1 MNASEHV
8 AEIVKALPKAPG
20 VYRYFDKDGTI
31 IYVGKAKS
39 LKNRVSSYFLSNSLN
54 RKTQILV
61 SQICDIEYTVVD
73 SESEALLLENVL
85 IKQLQPKYNILLKD
99 DKTYPWVCIT
109 NEPFPRLLYTRQKND
124 NGEYF
129 GPFASAYT
137 IKTLLALIQQ
147 LYPIRTCKHNITEQG
162 IKEGKFDICLDY
174 HIGNCLGPCIGKI
187 DKENYMAM
195 FADIRKIL
203 RGDLQQVQGFLKEKM
218 LKHAANLEFEE
229 ASKLKH
235 KLDLLENYR
244 SKSTV
249 VDTNISNVEAFGFA
263 KDINSYYISYLR
275 IQNGAIIASH
285 SVEIRKRIEETDE
298 DILAY
303 AIVDIREELKSN
315 VKTII
320 LPFQI
325 DFPIENVKFE
335 YPQKGDKGKILE
347 LANRNAKFYMLE
359 KHKQVEGKDPEKNT
373 LRKLETLKADLMMDE
388 LPVHIECFDNSNIQG
403 TNPVA
408 SCVVFKNAKPS
419 KKDYRHFN
427 IKTVVGANDFA
438 SMEEI
443 IFRRYRRL
451 LDEGEPL
458 PQLIVVDGGKVQLS
472 FAVRSLEK
480 LGLIG
485 KVKIV
490 GIAKRLE
497 EIFLP
502 GDDIPLYL
510 DKNSESLK
518 IIQHARDEAHRF
530 GITFHRKKR
539 SDNFLKSEL
548 DDIKG
553 IGPKTKEILLKE
565 FKTINGIKEA
575 SKEKLTEVLGA
586 AKAQIIYGYFH
597 KEG

>member
-31 IYVGKAKS
+31 IYVGKAKN
-39 LKNRVSSYFLSNSLN
+39 LKNRVSSYFLSNNLN

-109 NEPFPRLLYTRQKND
+109 NEPFPRLLYTRQKNG

-162 IKEGKFDICLDY
+162 IKDDKFDICLDY

-187 DKENYMAM
+187 DKENYTAM

-203 RGDLQQVQGFLKEKM
+203 RGDLQQVQGYLKEKM

-244 SKSTV
+244 SKSTG

-403 TNPVA
+403 ANPVA

-485 KVKIV
+485 KVKII

-575 SKEKLTEVLGA
+575 SKGKLTETLGA
-586 AKAQIIYGYFH
+586 AKTDIIWKYFH
-597 KEG
+597 K

>member
-20 VYRYFDKDGTI
+20 VYRYFDKNGTI

-39 LKNRVSSYFLSNSLN
+39 LKNRVSSYFLSNNLN

-109 NEPFPRLLYTRQKND
+109 NEEFPRLLYTRQKTD
-124 NGEYF
+124 SGEYF

-137 IKTLLALIQQ
+137 IKTLLALIHQ
-147 LYPIRTCKHNITEQG
+147 LYPIRSCKHNITEQAV
-162 IKEGKFDICLDY
+162 KDGKFDICLDY
-174 HIGNCLGPCIGKI
+174 HIGNCIGPCVGKI
-187 DKENYMAM
+187 DKDSYTAM
-195 FADIRKIL
+195 FSDIRKIL
-203 RGDLQQVQGFLKEKM
+203 RGDLQQVQNFLKKKM
-218 LKHAANLEFEE
+218 MAHAANLEFEE
-229 ASKLKH
+229 AAKVKH

-275 IQNGAIIASH
+275 IQNGAIVASH

-373 LRKLETLKADLMMDE
+373 LRKLETLKADLQMDE

-485 KVKIV
+485 KVKII

-575 SKEKLTEVLGA
+575 SLEKLTESLGA

-597 KEG
+597 K

>member
-20 VYRYFDKDGTI
+20 VYRYFDKNGTI

-39 LKNRVSSYFLSNSLN
+39 LKNRVSSYFLSNNLN

-109 NEPFPRLLYTRQKND
+109 NEEFPRLLYTRQKTD

-137 IKTLLALIQQ
+137 IKTLLALIHQ
-147 LYPIRTCKHNITEQG
+147 LYPIRSCKHNITEQAV
-162 IKEGKFDICLDY
+162 KDGKFDICLDY
-174 HIGNCLGPCIGKI
+174 HIGNCIGPCVGKI
-187 DKENYMAM
+187 DKDSYTAM
-195 FADIRKIL
+195 FSDIRKIL
-203 RGDLQQVQGFLKEKM
+203 RGDLQQVQNFLKKKM
-218 LKHAANLEFEE
+218 MTHAANLEFEE
-229 ASKLKH
+229 AAKLKH

-275 IQNGAIIASH
+275 IQNGVIVASH

-373 LRKLETLKADLMMDE
+373 QRKLETLKADLQMDE

-485 KVKIV
+485 KVKII

-575 SKEKLTEVLGA
+575 SLEKLTESLGA

-597 KEG
+597 K

>member
-39 LKNRVSSYFLSNSLN
+39 LKNRVSSYFLSNNLN

-109 NEPFPRLLYTRQKND
+109 NEPFPRLLYTPQKNG

-162 IKEGKFDICLDY
+162 IKDGKFDICLDY

-187 DKENYMAM
+187 DKENYTAM

-203 RGDLQQVQGFLKEKM
+203 RGDLQQVQGYLKEKM

-485 KVKIV
+485 KVKII

-553 IGPKTKEILLKE
+553 IGPKTKELLLKE

-575 SKEKLTEVLGA
+575 SLEKLTETLGR
-586 AKAQIIYGYFH
+586 AKAEMIYGYFH
-597 KEG
+597 KG

>member
-20 VYRYFDKDGTI
+20 VYRYFDKNGTI

-39 LKNRVSSYFLSNSLN
+39 LKNRVSSYFLSNNLN

-61 SQICDIEYTVVD
+61 SQICDIEYTVVN
-73 SESEALLLENVL
+73 SESDALLLENVL

-109 NEPFPRLLYTRQKND
+109 NEEFPRLVYTRQKNG

-147 LYPIRTCKHNITEQG
+147 LYPVRTCKHNITEHG
-162 IKEGKFDICLDY
+162 IKDGKFDICLDY

-187 DKENYMAM
+187 DREEYTAM

-203 RGDLQQVQGFLKEKM
+203 RGDLQQVQGFLKKKM
-218 LKHAANLEFEE
+218 MSYAANLEFEE
-229 ASKLKH
+229 AAKLKH
-235 KLDLLENYR
+235 KLDLLENYQ

-263 KDINSYYISYLR
+263 KDINSCYISYLR

-303 AIVDIREELKSN
+303 AIVDIREELKSK

-320 LPFQI
+320 LPFEI

-347 LANRNAKFYMLE
+347 LANRNAKFFMLE

-373 LRKLETLKADLMMDE
+373 LRKLETLKSDLMMDE

-443 IFRRYRRL
+443 IHRRYRRL

-485 KVKIV
+485 KVKII

-518 IIQHARDEAHRF
+518 IIQQARDEAHRF

-565 FKTINGIKEA
+565 FKTVNGIKEA
-575 SKEKLTEVLGA
+575 SKEKLTETLGA
-586 AKAQIIYGYFH
+586 AKAEIIYGYFH
-597 KEG
+597 K

>member
-20 VYRYFDKDGTI
+20 VYRYFDKNGTI

-39 LKNRVSSYFLSNSLN
+39 LKNRVSSYFLSNNLN

-109 NEPFPRLLYTRQKND
+109 NEEFPRLLYTRQKTD
-124 NGEYF
+124 SGEYF

-137 IKTLLALIQQ
+137 IKTLLALIHQ
-147 LYPIRTCKHNITEQG
+147 LYPIRSCKHNITEQAV
-162 IKEGKFDICLDY
+162 KDGKFDICLDY
-174 HIGNCLGPCIGKI
+174 HIGNCIGPCVGKI
-187 DKENYMAM
+187 DKDSYAAM
-195 FADIRKIL
+195 FSDIRKIL
-203 RGDLQQVQGFLKEKM
+203 RGDLQQVQNFLKKKM
-218 LKHAANLEFEE
+218 MTHAANLEFEE
-229 ASKLKH
+229 AAKVKH

-275 IQNGAIIASH
+275 IQNGAIVASH

-373 LRKLETLKADLMMDE
+373 MRKLETLKADLMMDE

-485 KVKIV
+485 KVKII

-575 SKEKLTEVLGA
+575 SLEKLTESLGA

-597 KEG
+597 K

>member
-20 VYRYFDKDGTI
+20 VYRYFDKNGTI

-39 LKNRVSSYFLSNSLN
+39 LKNRVSSYFLSNNLN

-109 NEPFPRLLYTRQKND
+109 NEEFPCLLYTRQKTD
-124 NGEYF
+124 RGEYF

-137 IKTLLALIQQ
+137 IKTLLALIHQ
-147 LYPIRTCKHNITEQG
+147 LYPIRSCKHNITEQAV
-162 IKEGKFDICLDY
+162 KDGKFDICLDY
-174 HIGNCLGPCIGKI
+174 HIGNCIGPCVGKI
-187 DKENYMAM
+187 DKDSYAAM
-195 FADIRKIL
+195 FSDIRKIL
-203 RGDLQQVQGFLKEKM
+203 RGDLQQVQNFLKKKM
-218 LKHAANLEFEE
+218 MTHAANLEFEE
-229 ASKLKH
+229 AAKVKH

-275 IQNGAIIASH
+275 IQNGAIVASH

-485 KVKIV
+485 KVKII

-575 SKEKLTEVLGA
+575 SLEKLTESLGA
-586 AKAQIIYGYFH
+586 AKAQIIYGYFQ
-597 KEG
+597 K

>member
-39 LKNRVSSYFLSNSLN
+39 LKNRVSSYFLSNNLN

-109 NEPFPRLLYTRQKND
+109 NEPFPRLLYTRQKNG

-162 IKEGKFDICLDY
+162 IKDGKFDICLDY

-187 DKENYMAM
+187 DKENYTAM

-203 RGDLQQVQGFLKEKM
+203 RGDLQQVQGYLKEKM

-359 KHKQVEGKDPEKNT
+359 KHKQMEGKDPEKNT

-451 LDEGEPL
+451 LDEGDPL

-485 KVKIV
+485 KVKII

-553 IGPKTKEILLKE
+553 IGPKTKELLLKE

-575 SKEKLTEVLGA
+575 SKEKLTETLGE
-586 AKAQIIYGYFH
+586 AKAEIIWKYFH
-597 KEG
+597 K

>member
-39 LKNRVSSYFLSNSLN
+39 LKNRVSSYFLSNNLN

-99 DKTYPWVCIT
+99 DKTYPWVYIT

-502 GDDIPLYL
+502 GDDIPLYI

-575 SKEKLTEVLGA
+575 NKEKLTEVLGA

>member
-8 AEIVKALPKAPG
+8 ANIVKALPKAPG
-20 VYRYFDKDGTI
+20 VYRYFDKNGTI
-31 IYVGKAKS
+31 IYVGKAKN
-39 LKNRVSSYFLSNSLN
+39 LKNRVSSYFLSSNKLS

-85 IKQLQPKYNILLKD
+85 IKRLQPKYNIMLKD

-109 NEPFPRLLYTRQKND
+109 NEDFPRILYTRHKTD

-129 GPFASAYT
+129 GPFSSVYT

-147 LYPIRTCKHNITEQG
+147 LYPVRSCKHNITEQG
-162 IKEGKFDICLDY
+162 IKDGKSDICLDY

-187 DKENYMAM
+187 DKEAYSAM

-203 RGDLQQVQGFLKEKM
+203 RGDLQLVQGFLKEKM
-218 LKHAANLEFEE
+218 QAHASKLEFEE
-229 ASKLKH
+229 ASKFKQ
-235 KLDLLENYR
+235 KLDILENYR

-249 VDTNISNVEAFGFA
+249 VDTNISNIEAYGFA
-263 KDINSYYISYLR
+263 KDINSCYISYLR
-275 IQNGAIIASH
+275 IQNGTIIASH
-285 SVEIRKRIEETDE
+285 SLEIRKRIEETDE

-303 AIVDIREELKSN
+303 AIVDIREELKSS

-320 LPFQI
+320 LPFKI

-359 KHKQVEGKDPEKNT
+359 KHKQIESKDPEKNT
-373 LRKLETLKADLMMDE
+373 QRKLETLKSDLKMDE

-443 IFRRYRRL
+443 IYRRYHRL
-451 LDEGEPL
+451 LEEGEPL

-485 KVKIV
+485 KVTII

-497 EIFLP
+497 EIFFP

-518 IIQHARDEAHRF
+518 IIQQARDEAHRF

-565 FKTINGIKEA
+565 FKTISGIKDA
-575 SKEKLTEVLGA
+575 SMEKLTEALGA
-586 AKAQIIYGYFH
+586 AKAGIIYGYFH
-597 KEG
+597 KN

>member
-1 MNASEHV
+1 MNATEHV

-39 LKNRVSSYFLSNSLN
+39 LKNRVSSYFLSNNLN

-61 SQICDIEYTVVD
+61 SQIRDIEYTVVD
-73 SESEALLLENVL
+73 TESDALLLENVL

-109 NEPFPRLLYTRQKND
+109 KEDFPRILYTRQKNID
-124 NGEYF
+124 GEYF
-129 GPFASAYT
+129 GPFSSAYT
-137 IKTLLALIQQ
+137 IKTLLTLIQQ
-147 LYPIRTCKHNITEQG
+147 LYPVRSCRQTITQQA
-162 IKEGKFDICLDY
+162 INEGKFDICLDY

-187 DKENYMAM
+187 DKENYTSM

-203 RGDLQQVQGFLKEKM
+203 RGELQPVQDFLKEKM
-218 LKHAANLEFEE
+218 MQHATKLEFEE
-229 ASKLKH
+229 ASKIKQ
-235 KLDLLENYR
+235 KLDMLENYR
-244 SKSTV
+244 SKSTIV
-249 VDTNISNVEAFGFA
+249 NTNISNVEAFGFA
-263 KDINSYYISYLR
+263 KDINSCYVSYLR
-275 IQNGAIIASH
+275 IRNGTIIASH

-298 DILAY
+298 DMLAY
-303 AIVDIREELKSN
+303 AIVDIREELGSN
-315 VKTII
+315 VNTIL
-320 LPFQI
+320 LPFEI
-325 DFPIENVKFE
+325 DFPIGDVKIE
-335 YPQKGDKGKILE
+335 YPQKGDKGKIME

-359 KHKQVEGKDPEKNT
+359 KHKQVESKDPVKNT
-373 LRKLETLKADLMMDE
+373 QRKLETLKSDLKMDE

-443 IFRRYRRL
+443 IYRRYRRL

-458 PQLIVVDGGKVQLS
+458 PQLIVVDGGKVQLA

-480 LGLIG
+480 LDLIG
-485 KVKIV
+485 KVKII

-518 IIQHARDEAHRF
+518 IIQQARDEAHRF

-553 IGPKTKEILLKE
+553 IGPKTKTLLLKE

-575 SKEKLTEVLGA
+575 SKEKLTEVLGT
-586 AKAQIIYGYFH
+586 AKAEIIYRYFH
-597 KEG
+597 KG

>member
-39 LKNRVSSYFLSNSLN
+39 LKNRVSSYFLSNNLN

-575 SKEKLTEVLGA
+575 SKEKLTETLGA
-586 AKAQIIYGYFH
+586 AKAEIIWKYFH
-597 KEG
+597 KS

>member
-1 MNASEHV
+1 M
-8 AEIVKALPKAPG
+8 VKALPKAPG

-39 LKNRVSSYFLSNSLN
+39 LKNRVSSYFLSNNLN

-575 SKEKLTEVLGA
+575 NKEKLTEVLGA

>member
-8 AEIVKALPKAPG
+8 ANIVKALPKAPG

-31 IYVGKAKS
+31 IYVGKAKN
-39 LKNRVSSYFLSNSLN
+39 LKNRVSSYFLSSNKLS

-85 IKQLQPKYNILLKD
+85 IKRLQPKYNIMLKD

-109 NEPFPRLLYTRQKND
+109 NEDFPRILYTRHKTD

-129 GPFASAYT
+129 GPFSSVYT

-147 LYPIRTCKHNITEQG
+147 LYPVRSCKHNITEQG
-162 IKEGKFDICLDY
+162 IKDGKFDICLDY

-187 DKENYMAM
+187 DKETYSAM

-203 RGDLQQVQGFLKEKM
+203 RGDLQLVQGFLKEKM
-218 LKHAANLEFEE
+218 QAHAAKLEFEE
-229 ASKLKH
+229 ASKFKQ
-235 KLDLLENYR
+235 KLDILENYR

-249 VDTNISNVEAFGFA
+249 VDTNISNIEAYGFA
-263 KDINSYYISYLR
+263 KDINSCYISYLR
-275 IQNGAIIASH
+275 IQNGTIIASH
-285 SVEIRKRIEETDE
+285 SLEIRKRIEETDE

-303 AIVDIREELKSN
+303 AIVDIREELKSS

-320 LPFQI
+320 LPFKI

-359 KHKQVEGKDPEKNT
+359 KHKQVESKDPEKNT
-373 LRKLETLKADLMMDE
+373 QRKLETLKSDLKMDE

-443 IFRRYRRL
+443 IYRRYHRL
-451 LDEGEPL
+451 LEEGEPL

-485 KVKIV
+485 KVTII

-497 EIFLP
+497 EIFFP

-518 IIQHARDEAHRF
+518 IIQQARDEAHRF

-553 IGPKTKEILLKE
+553 IGPKTKTILLKK
-565 FKTINGIKEA
+565 FKTISGIKEA
-575 SKEKLTEVLGA
+575 SMEKLTEALGA
-586 AKAQIIYGYFH
+586 AKAEIIYGYFH
-597 KEG
+597 KN

>member
-39 LKNRVSSYFLSNSLN
+39 LKNRVSSYFLSNNLN

-137 IKTLLALIQQ
+137 IKTLLTLIQQ
-147 LYPIRTCKHNITEQG
+147 LYPIRTCKHSITEQG

-187 DKENYMAM
+187 DKENYTAM

-575 SKEKLTEVLGA
+575 SKEKLTETLGA
-586 AKAQIIYGYFH
+586 TKAEIIWKYFH
-597 KEG
+597 KG

>member
-20 VYRYFDKDGTI
+20 VYRYFDKNGTI

-39 LKNRVSSYFLSNSLN
+39 LKNRVSSYFLSNNLN

-109 NEPFPRLLYTRQKND
+109 NEEFPRLLYTRQKTD
-124 NGEYF
+124 SGEYF

-137 IKTLLALIQQ
+137 IKTLLALIHQ
-147 LYPIRTCKHNITEQG
+147 LYPIRSCKHNITEQAV
-162 IKEGKFDICLDY
+162 KDGKFDICLDY
-174 HIGNCLGPCIGKI
+174 HIGNCIGPCVGKI
-187 DKENYMAM
+187 DKDSYSAM
-195 FADIRKIL
+195 FSDIRKIL
-203 RGDLQQVQGFLKEKM
+203 RGDLQQVQNFLKKKM
-218 LKHAANLEFEE
+218 MTHAANLEFEE
-229 ASKLKH
+229 AAKVKH

-275 IQNGAIIASH
+275 IQNGAIVASH

-485 KVKIV
+485 KVKII

-575 SKEKLTEVLGA
+575 SLEKLTESLGA

-597 KEG
+597 K

>member
-31 IYVGKAKS
+31 IYVGKAKN
-39 LKNRVSSYFLSNSLN
+39 LKNRVSSYFLSNNLN

-109 NEPFPRLLYTRQKND
+109 NEPFPRLLYTRQKSG

-147 LYPIRTCKHNITEQG
+147 LYPIRTCKHTITEQG
-162 IKEGKFDICLDY
+162 IKDGKFDICLDY

-187 DKENYMAM
+187 DKENYTAM
-195 FADIRKIL
+195 FTDIRKIL

-263 KDINSYYISYLR
+263 KDINSCFISYLR

-485 KVKIV
+485 KVKII

-539 SDNFLKSEL
+539 SDKFLKSEL

-575 SKEKLTEVLGA
+575 SLEKLTETLGA
-586 AKAQIIYGYFH
+586 AKAGIIYGYFH
-597 KEG
+597 KD

>member
-20 VYRYFDKDGTI
+20 VYRYFDKNGTI

-39 LKNRVSSYFLSNSLN
+39 LKNRVSSYFLSNNLN

-109 NEPFPRLLYTRQKND
+109 NEEFPRLLYTRQKTD
-124 NGEYF
+124 SGEYF

-137 IKTLLALIQQ
+137 IKTLLALIHQ
-147 LYPIRTCKHNITEQG
+147 LYPIRSCKHNITEQAV
-162 IKEGKFDICLDY
+162 KDGKFDICLDY
-174 HIGNCLGPCIGKI
+174 HIGNCIGPCVGKI
-187 DKENYMAM
+187 DKDSYSAM
-195 FADIRKIL
+195 FSDIRKIL
-203 RGDLQQVQGFLKEKM
+203 RGDLQQVQNFLKKKM
-218 LKHAANLEFEE
+218 MTHAANLEFEE
-229 ASKLKH
+229 AAKVKH

-275 IQNGAIIASH
+275 IQNGAIVASH

-485 KVKIV
+485 KVKI
-490 GIAKRLE
+490 
-497 EIFLP
+497 
-502 GDDIPLYL
+502 
-510 DKNSESLK
+510 
-518 IIQHARDEAHRF
+518 IQQARDEAHRF

-553 IGPKTKEILLKE
+553 IGPKAKETLLKE
-565 FKTINGIKEA
+565 FKTINGIKDA
-575 SKEKLTEVLGA
+575 SLEKLTESLGT

-597 KEG
+597 KQRI

>member
-1 MNASEHV
+1 
-8 AEIVKALPKAPG
+8 
-20 VYRYFDKDGTI
+20 
-31 IYVGKAKS
+31 
-39 LKNRVSSYFLSNSLN
+39 
-54 RKTQILV
+54 
-61 SQICDIEYTVVD
+61 
-73 SESEALLLENVL
+73 
-85 IKQLQPKYNILLKD
+85 
-99 DKTYPWVCIT
+99 
-109 NEPFPRLLYTRQKND
+109 
-124 NGEYF
+124 
-129 GPFASAYT
+129 
-137 IKTLLALIQQ
+137 
-147 LYPIRTCKHNITEQG
+147 
-162 IKEGKFDICLDY
+162 
-174 HIGNCLGPCIGKI
+174 
-187 DKENYMAM
+187 MA
-195 FADIRKIL
+195 
-203 RGDLQQVQGFLKEKM
+203 
-218 LKHAANLEFEE
+218 HAANLEFEE
-229 ASKLKH
+229 AAKVKH

-275 IQNGAIIASH
+275 IQNGAIVASH

-388 LPVHIECFDNSNIQG
+388 LPMHIECFDNSNIQG

-485 KVKIV
+485 KVKII

-575 SKEKLTEVLGA
+575 SLEKLTESLGA

-597 KEG
+597 K

>member
-20 VYRYFDKDGTI
+20 VYRYFDKNGTI

-39 LKNRVSSYFLSNSLN
+39 LKNRVSSYFLSNNLN

-109 NEPFPRLLYTRQKND
+109 NEEFPRLLYTRQKTD
-124 NGEYF
+124 SGEYF

-137 IKTLLALIQQ
+137 IKTLLALIHQ
-147 LYPIRTCKHNITEQG
+147 LYPIRSCKYNITEQAV
-162 IKEGKFDICLDY
+162 KDGKFDICLDY
-174 HIGNCLGPCIGKI
+174 HKGNCIGPCVGKI
-187 DKENYMAM
+187 DKDSYSAM
-195 FADIRKIL
+195 FSDIRKIL
-203 RGDLQQVQGFLKEKM
+203 RGDLQQVQNFLKKKM
-218 LKHAANLEFEE
+218 MTHAANLEFEE
-229 ASKLKH
+229 AAKLKH

-275 IQNGAIIASH
+275 IQNGAIVASH

-485 KVKIV
+485 KVKII

-575 SKEKLTEVLGA
+575 NLEKLTESLGA

-597 KEG
+597 K

>member
-20 VYRYFDKDGTI
+20 VYRYFDKNGTI

-39 LKNRVSSYFLSNSLN
+39 LKNRVSSYFLSNNLN

-61 SQICDIEYTVVD
+61 SQICHIEYTVVD

-109 NEPFPRLLYTRQKND
+109 NELFPRLLYTRQKSG

-147 LYPIRTCKHNITEQG
+147 LYPLRTCKHNITEQG
-162 IKEGKFDICLDY
+162 IKDGKFDICLDY
-174 HIGNCLGPCIGKI
+174 HIGNCLGPCVGKI
-187 DKENYMAM
+187 DRESYTAM

-320 LPFQI
+320 LPFKI

-408 SCVVFKNAKPS
+408 SCVVFKDAKPS

-443 IFRRYRRL
+443 IYRRYRRL

-518 IIQHARDEAHRF
+518 IIQQARDEAHRF

-553 IGPKTKEILLKE
+553 VGPKTKEILLKE
-565 FKTINGIKEA
+565 FKTVNGIKEA
-575 SKEKLTEVLGA
+575 CMEKLTEALGA
-586 AKAQIIYGYFH
+586 AKAEIIYGYFH
-597 KEG
+597 K

>member
-20 VYRYFDKDGTI
+20 VYRYFDKNGTI

-39 LKNRVSSYFLSNSLN
+39 LKNRVSSYFLSNNLN

-109 NEPFPRLLYTRQKND
+109 NEEFPRLLYTRQKTD
-124 NGEYF
+124 SGEYF

-137 IKTLLALIQQ
+137 IKTLLALIHQ
-147 LYPIRTCKHNITEQG
+147 LYPIRSCKHNITEQAV
-162 IKEGKFDICLDY
+162 KDGKFDICLDY
-174 HIGNCLGPCIGKI
+174 HIGNCIGPCIGKI
-187 DKENYMAM
+187 DKDSYSAM
-195 FADIRKIL
+195 FSDIRKIL
-203 RGDLQQVQGFLKEKM
+203 RGDLQQVQNFLKKKM
-218 LKHAANLEFEE
+218 MTHAANLEFEE
-229 ASKLKH
+229 AAKVKH

-275 IQNGAIIASH
+275 IQNGAIVASH

-443 IFRRYRRL
+443 IHRRYRRL

-485 KVKIV
+485 KVKII

-539 SDNFLKSEL
+539 SDNFLKSEI

-575 SKEKLTEVLGA
+575 SLEKLTESLGA

-597 KEG
+597 K

>member
-39 LKNRVSSYFLSNSLN
+39 LKNRVSSYFLSNNLN

-187 DKENYMAM
+187 DKENYTAM

-553 IGPKTKEILLKE
+553 IGPKAKETLLKE

-575 SKEKLTEVLGA
+575 SKEKLTETLGA
-586 AKAQIIYGYFH
+586 AKAEIIWKYFH
-597 KEG
+597 KG

>member
-20 VYRYFDKDGTI
+20 VYRYFDKNGTI

-39 LKNRVSSYFLSNSLN
+39 LKNRVSSYFLSNNLN

-109 NEPFPRLLYTRQKND
+109 NEDFPRLLYTRQKTD
-124 NGEYF
+124 SGEYF

-137 IKTLLALIQQ
+137 IKTLLSLIHQ
-147 LYPIRTCKHNITEQG
+147 LYPIRSCKHNITEQAV
-162 IKEGKFDICLDY
+162 KDGKFDICLDY
-174 HIGNCLGPCIGKI
+174 HIGNCIGPCIGKI
-187 DKENYMAM
+187 DKDSYSAM
-195 FADIRKIL
+195 FSDIRKIL
-203 RGDLQQVQGFLKEKM
+203 RGDLQQVQNFLKKKM
-218 LKHAANLEFEE
+218 MTHAANLEFEE
-229 ASKLKH
+229 AAKVKH

-275 IQNGAIIASH
+275 IQNGAIVASH

-303 AIVDIREELKSN
+303 AIVDIREELKST
-315 VKTII
+315 VKSII
-320 LPFQI
+320 LPFKI

-575 SKEKLTEVLGA
+575 SLEKLTESLGA

-597 KEG
+597 K

>member
-39 LKNRVSSYFLSNSLN
+39 LRNRVSSYFLSNNLN

-137 IKTLLALIQQ
+137 IKTLLTLIQQ

-187 DKENYMAM
+187 DKENYTAM

-575 SKEKLTEVLGA
+575 SKEKLTETLGA
-586 AKAQIIYGYFH
+586 TKAEIIWKYFH
-597 KEG
+597 KG

>member
-20 VYRYFDKDGTI
+20 VYRYFDKNGTI

-39 LKNRVSSYFLSNSLN
+39 LKNRVSSYFLSNNLN

-109 NEPFPRLLYTRQKND
+109 NEEFPRLLYTRQKTD
-124 NGEYF
+124 SGEYF

-137 IKTLLALIQQ
+137 IKTLLALIHQ
-147 LYPIRTCKHNITEQG
+147 LYPIRSCKHNITEQAV
-162 IKEGKFDICLDY
+162 KDGKFDICLDY
-174 HIGNCLGPCIGKI
+174 HIGNCIGPCVGKI
-187 DKENYMAM
+187 DKDSYSAM
-195 FADIRKIL
+195 FSDIRKIL
-203 RGDLQQVQGFLKEKM
+203 RGDLQQVQGFLKKKM
-218 LKHAANLEFEE
+218 MAHAANLEFEE
-229 ASKLKH
+229 AAKVKH

-275 IQNGAIIASH
+275 IQNGAIVASH

-485 KVKIV
+485 KVKII

-575 SKEKLTEVLGA
+575 NLEKLTESLGA

-597 KEG
+597 K

>member
-1 MNASEHV
+1 MANKNV
-8 AEIVKALPKAPG
+8 AENLNQENEQVTGEVVELKKDGEKVKKPNVFKRAFSAIGSGFRKVRESPVAAAIGTVVGAGAALGVKAFIDH
-20 VYRYFDKDGTI
+20 R
-31 IYVGKAKS
+31 
-39 LKNRVSSYFLSNSLN
+39 RHSS
-54 RKTQILV
+54 
-61 SQICDIEYTVVD
+61 EED
-73 SESEALLLENVL
+73 SA
-85 IKQLQPKYNILLKD
+85 IAID
-99 DKTYPWVCIT
+99 D
-109 NEPFPRLLYTRQKND
+109 L
-124 NGEYF
+124 
-129 GPFASAYT
+129 
-137 IKTLLALIQQ
+137 
-147 LYPIRTCKHNITEQG
+147 
-162 IKEGKFDICLDY
+162 
-174 HIGNCLGPCIGKI
+174 
-187 DKENYMAM
+187 
-195 FADIRKIL
+195 
-203 RGDLQQVQGFLKEKM
+203 
-218 LKHAANLEFEE
+218 
-229 ASKLKH
+229 
-235 KLDLLENYR
+235 
-244 SKSTV
+244 
-249 VDTNISNVEAFGFA
+249 
-263 KDINSYYISYLR
+263 
-275 IQNGAIIASH
+275 
-285 SVEIRKRIEETDE
+285 VEIEDSGEEVIEETDE

-575 SKEKLTEVLGA
+575 SKEKLTETLGA
-586 AKAQIIYGYFH
+586 AKAEIIWKYFH
-597 KEG
+597 KG

>member
-1 MNASEHV
+1 MNATEHV
-8 AEIVKALPKAPG
+8 AEIVRALPKAPG
-20 VYRYFDKDGTI
+20 VYRYFDKNGTI
-31 IYVGKAKS
+31 IYVGKAKN
-39 LKNRVSSYFLSNSLN
+39 LKNRVSSYFLSNNLN

-61 SQICDIEYTVVD
+61 SQIRDIEFTVVD
-73 SESEALLLENVL
+73 SESDALLLENVL
-85 IKQLQPKYNILLKD
+85 ITRLQPKYNILLKD

-109 NEPFPRLLYTRQKND
+109 NEEFPRILYTRQKTD

-129 GPFASAYT
+129 GPFSSVYT
-137 IKTLLALIQQ
+137 IKTLLTLIQQ
-147 LYPIRTCKHNITEQG
+147 LYPVRSCKHNITAQG
-162 IKEGKFDICLDY
+162 IKDGKFDICLDY
-174 HIGNCLGPCIGKI
+174 HIGNCQGPCIGKV
-187 DKENYMAM
+187 DRDTYTEM

-203 RGDLQQVQGFLKEKM
+203 RGDLQLVQNYLKEKM
-218 LKHAANLEFEE
+218 QAHATKLEFEE
-229 ASKLKH
+229 AAKLKQ
-235 KLDLLENYR
+235 KLDMLENYR
-244 SKSTV
+244 SKSTIV
-249 VDTNISNVEAFGFA
+249 NTNITNVEAFGFA
-263 KDINSYYISYLR
+263 KDINSCYISYLR
-275 IQNGAIIASH
+275 IRNGTIIASH
-285 SVEIRKRIEETDE
+285 SVEIKKRIEETDA
-298 DILAY
+298 DMLAY
-303 AIVDIREELKSN
+303 AIINIREELGSDA
-315 VKTII
+315 KTIL
-320 LPFQI
+320 LPFEI
-325 DFPIENVKFE
+325 DFPIDGIKFE
-335 YPQKGDKGKILE
+335 YPQKGDKGKIME
-347 LANRNAKFYMLE
+347 LANRNAKFFMLE
-359 KHKQVEGKDPEKNT
+359 KHKQIEGKDPEKNT
-373 LRKLETLKADLMMDE
+373 LRKLETLKSDLKMNE

-443 IFRRYRRL
+443 IYRRYRRL

-480 LGLIG
+480 LDLIG
-485 KVKIV
+485 KVTII

-497 EIFLP
+497 EIFFP

-518 IIQHARDEAHRF
+518 IIQQARDEAHRF

-553 IGPKTKEILLKE
+553 IGPKTKTILLNE
-565 FKTINGIKEA
+565 FKTISGIKEA
-575 SKEKLTEVLGA
+575 SMEKLTEALGA
-586 AKAQIIYGYFH
+586 AKAGIIYGYFH
-597 KEG
+597 NS

>member
-39 LKNRVSSYFLSNSLN
+39 LKNRVSSYFLSNNLN

-565 FKTINGIKEA
+565 FKTINGIKETN
-575 SKEKLTEVLGA
+575 KEKLTEVLGA

-597 KEG
+597 KED

>member
-8 AEIVKALPKAPG
+8 ANIVKALPKAPG

-31 IYVGKAKS
+31 IYVGKAKN
-39 LKNRVSSYFLSNSLN
+39 LKNRVSSYFLSSNKLS

-85 IKQLQPKYNILLKD
+85 IKRLQPKYNIMLKD

-109 NEPFPRLLYTRQKND
+109 NEEFPRILYTRQKTD

-129 GPFASAYT
+129 GPFSSVYT

-147 LYPIRTCKHNITEQG
+147 LYPIRSCKHNITEQG
-162 IKEGKFDICLDY
+162 IKDSKYDICLDY

-187 DKENYMAM
+187 DKEKYSAM

-203 RGDLQQVQGFLKEKM
+203 RGDLQLVQGFLKEKM
-218 LKHAANLEFEE
+218 QAHAAKLEFEE
-229 ASKLKH
+229 ASKFKQ
-235 KLDLLENYR
+235 KLDILENYR

-249 VDTNISNVEAFGFA
+249 VDTNISNIEAYGFA
-263 KDINSYYISYLR
+263 KDINSCYISYLR
-275 IQNGAIIASH
+275 IQNGTIIASH
-285 SVEIRKRIEETDE
+285 SLEIRKRIEETDE

-303 AIVDIREELKSN
+303 AIVDIREELKST

-320 LPFQI
+320 LPFKI

-359 KHKQVEGKDPEKNT
+359 KHKQVESKDPEKNT
-373 LRKLETLKADLMMDE
+373 QRKLETLKSDLKMDE

-443 IFRRYRRL
+443 IYRRYHRL
-451 LDEGEPL
+451 LNEGEPL

-485 KVKIV
+485 KVTII

-497 EIFLP
+497 EIFFP
-502 GDDIPLYL
+502 DDDIPLYL

-518 IIQHARDEAHRF
+518 IIQQARDEAHRF

-553 IGPKTKEILLKE
+553 IGPKTKTILLKE
-565 FKTINGIKEA
+565 FKTISGIKEA
-575 SKEKLTEVLGA
+575 SMERLTEALGA
-586 AKAQIIYGYFH
+586 AKAGIIYGYFH
-597 KEG
+597 KN

>member
-39 LKNRVSSYFLSNSLN
+39 LKNRVSSYFLSNNLN

-575 SKEKLTEVLGA
+575 SKEKLTETLGA
-586 AKAQIIYGYFH
+586 TKAEIIWKYFH
-597 KEG
+597 KG

>member
-20 VYRYFDKDGTI
+20 VYRYFDKNGTI

-39 LKNRVSSYFLSNSLN
+39 LKNRVSSYFLSNNLN

-109 NEPFPRLLYTRQKND
+109 NEEFPRLLYTRQKTD
-124 NGEYF
+124 SGEYF

-137 IKTLLALIQQ
+137 IKTLLALIHQ
-147 LYPIRTCKHNITEQG
+147 LYPIRSCKHNITEQAV
-162 IKEGKFDICLDY
+162 KDGKFDICLDY
-174 HIGNCLGPCIGKI
+174 HIGNCIGPCIGKI
-187 DKENYMAM
+187 DKDSYAAM
-195 FADIRKIL
+195 FSDIRKIL
-203 RGDLQQVQGFLKEKM
+203 RGDLQQVQNFLKKKM
-218 LKHAANLEFEE
+218 MTHAANLEFEE
-229 ASKLKH
+229 AAKVKH

-275 IQNGAIIASH
+275 IQNGAIVASH

-485 KVKIV
+485 KVKII

-502 GDDIPLYL
+502 SDDIPLYL

-575 SKEKLTEVLGA
+575 NLEKLTESLGA

-597 KEG
+597 K